1 MRLEIGLRV
10 NWFRVNW
17 HGTSSQKPVIPLTS
31 TRNPVPLTRNQSTR
45 KPSNLF
51 NMEDI
56 AKTMAEA
63 KAHMEKAL
71 EHLDHELIKLRTGKA
86 STALVSDLQV
96 EYYGAPTPITQVA
109 NVQVSDARTII
120 IQPWERNMLGPI
132 ERVLINANLGITPAN
147 DGEIIRLMVP
157 PLTEERRKELVKK
170 AKHAGEESKVGVRT
184 ARHKALDHIKK
195 AMKEGVPED
204 IGKRKETELQDLVN
218 KFVEQVDKI
227 VATKEKEIMTV

>member
-1 MRLEIGLRV
+1 
-10 NWFRVNW
+10 
-17 HGTSSQKPVIPLTS
+17 
-31 TRNPVPLTRNQSTR
+31 
-45 KPSNLF
+45 
-51 NMEDI
+51 MEDLT
-56 AKTMAEA
+56 KTMAEA

-71 EHLDHELIKLRTGKA
+71 EHLDHELVKLRTGKA
-86 STALVSDLQV
+86 STSLISDLMV
-96 EYYGAPTPITQVA
+96 EYYGTPTPLPQVA

-157 PLTEERRKELVKK
+157 PLTEERRKDLVKK

-195 AMKEGVPED
+195 SVKEGLPED
-204 IGKRKETELQDLVN
+204 MGKRKETELQDLVN

-227 VATKEKEIMTV
+227 VTTKEKEIMTV